1 MRARLVLAWALLV
14 PAALA
19 AQERHDEQFYLPGN
33 FNWKF
38 LNTYPEAARL
48 FNAFDYGHAVLYE
61 TLWSRPR
68 APASLLESER
78 FRYLTE
84 NLLRRPPRYAVVEE
98 AVAPAYSR
106 LAWRAVLIFDRAHV
120 LHRQIYD
127 VYADER
133 LTDSARIVLVERL
146 TDWYLADREYAL
158 AAAPKAMELMD
169 GQSFSQV
176 FRQGYPRFNGL
187 IWAYHWLQVGLY
199 EPLIEG
205 RSPAD
210 RKAGVQSTVAHF
222 WAMLDSPP
230 GHFPSVM
237 PMTSAVAPV
246 FSARHE
252 RAAIIFD
259 NLHMLHDIISD
270 ILVSD
275 RIPREGKRDAIY
287 ATLREFQDG
296 SRNTM
301 DLDHWRMMG
310 EHMGGVE
317 KMGGRAGPRAKGE
330 GR

>member
-1 MRARLVLAWALLV
+1 MKRGLALAWALLA
-14 PAALA
+14 PAGLA

-38 LNTYPEAARL
+38 LNGYPEAARL
-48 FNAFDYGHAVLYE
+48 FNAFDYGHSVLYE
-61 TLWSRPR
+61 TLWSKPG
-68 APASLLESER
+68 APVSLLETER
-78 FRYLTE
+78 FEYLTG
-84 NLLRRPPRYAVVEE
+84 NLLRRPPRFAVVEE
-98 AVAPAYSR
+98 AVAPAYAR

-127 VYADER
+127 AYADER
-133 LTDSARIVLVERL
+133 LADSARIALVERL

-158 AAAPKAMELMD
+158 AVAPKAMELMNE
-169 GQSFSQV
+169 QPFSQV
-176 FRQGYPRFNGL
+176 FRRGYPRFNGL

-199 EPLIEG
+199 EPLIQG
-205 RSPAD
+205 RSPSD
-210 RKAGVQSTVAHF
+210 RKAGVQSTLAHF
-222 WAMLDSPP
+222 WAMLDSAPARL
-230 GHFPSVM
+230 PSVM

-246 FSARHE
+246 FSARHT

-287 ATLREFQDG
+287 AALREFQDAG
-296 SRNTM
+296 RNTM
-301 DLDHWRMMG
+301 DMDHWRMMG

-317 KMGGRAGPRAKGE
+317 KMGGRAGIK
-330 GR
+330 